1 MRSHFEL
8 AKEARFKMAKR
19 VSIFA
24 AFVNVLVASSMAA
37 KCPGNAN
44 YTLTWKA
51 SWTRDNHPNTPLPS
65 GAHFSN
71 LIGCTHG
78 SDYIMW
84 RRGMNASA
92 GVKSVAELGQ
102 TGTLK
107 AEIEAQK
114 SAGKVWQL
122 ILPGY
127 GLGAVEERTGIPVKV
142 TSNFSRVSLI
152 SMLAPSPDWFIG
164 IDSHDLC
171 DNGQWRKTW
180 DVTMLPPYDSGTDSE
195 PTFIGD
201 QPTVPPVPIFRIN
214 NTMEGAFK
222 ANNSIKSLGEFRFML
237 QVETDNSGKENSAG
251 KDCVNSLMIV
261 IVASILAF
269 LF

>member
-1 MRSHFEL
+1 M
-8 AKEARFKMAKR
+8 
-19 VSIFA
+19 
-24 AFVNVLVASSMAA
+24 
-37 KCPGNAN
+37 
-44 YTLTWKA
+44 
-51 SWTRDNHPNTPLPS
+51 
-65 GAHFSN
+65 
-71 LIGCTHG
+71 
-78 SDYIMW
+78 
-84 RRGMNASA
+84 
-92 GVKSVAELGQ
+92 
-102 TGTLK
+102 
-107 AEIEAQK
+107 
-114 SAGKVWQL
+114 WQL

-201 QPTVPPVPIFRIN
+201 KPTVPPVPIFRIN
-214 NTMEGAFK
+214 HTMEGAFK
-222 ANNSIKSLGEFRFML
+222 ANNPIKSLGEFRFML

>member
-1 MRSHFEL
+1 
-8 AKEARFKMAKR
+8 MAKR

-92 GVKSVAELGQ
+92 GVKSVAELGKKTNFVAVVFQ
-102 TGTLK
+102 VFTDH
-107 AEIEAQK
+107 
-114 SAGKVWQL
+114 L
-122 ILPGY
+122 IRIL
-127 GLGAVEERTGIPVKV
+127 
-142 TSNFSRVSLI
+142 SQNF
-152 SMLAPSPDWFIG
+152 F
-164 IDSHDLC
+164 
-171 DNGQWRKTW
+171 
-180 DVTMLPPYDSGTDSE
+180 
-195 PTFIGD
+195 
-201 QPTVPPVPIFRIN
+201 
-214 NTMEGAFK
+214 
-222 ANNSIKSLGEFRFML
+222 
-237 QVETDNSGKENSAG
+237 
-251 KDCVNSLMIV
+251 
-261 IVASILAF
+261 
-269 LF
+269 

>member
-51 SWTRDNHPNTPLPS
+51 SWTLDNHPNTPLPS

-92 GVKSVAELGQ
+92 GVKSVAELGKKTNFVAVFFQ
-102 TGTLK
+102 VFTDH
-107 AEIEAQK
+107 
-114 SAGKVWQL
+114 L
-122 ILPGY
+122 I
-127 GLGAVEERTGIPVKV
+127 
-142 TSNFSRVSLI
+142 
-152 SMLAPSPDWFIG
+152 
-164 IDSHDLC
+164 
-171 DNGQWRKTW
+171 
-180 DVTMLPPYDSGTDSE
+180 
-195 PTFIGD
+195 
-201 QPTVPPVPIFRIN
+201 RILSQN
-214 NTMEGAFK
+214 VF
-222 ANNSIKSLGEFRFML
+222 
-237 QVETDNSGKENSAG
+237 
-251 KDCVNSLMIV
+251 
-261 IVASILAF
+261 
-269 LF
+269 

>member
-1 MRSHFEL
+1 MNNITPEGLVMTPQSRTHAISNSPSHPEPSSIRRHISACSGHYCFSPSQVRSHFEL

-92 GVKSVAELGQ
+92 GVKSVAELGKKTNFVAVVFQ
-102 TGTLK
+102 VFTDH
-107 AEIEAQK
+107 
-114 SAGKVWQL
+114 L
-122 ILPGY
+122 I
-127 GLGAVEERTGIPVKV
+127 
-142 TSNFSRVSLI
+142 
-152 SMLAPSPDWFIG
+152 
-164 IDSHDLC
+164 
-171 DNGQWRKTW
+171 
-180 DVTMLPPYDSGTDSE
+180 
-195 PTFIGD
+195 
-201 QPTVPPVPIFRIN
+201 RILN
-214 NTMEGAFK
+214 VF
-222 ANNSIKSLGEFRFML
+222 
-237 QVETDNSGKENSAG
+237 
-251 KDCVNSLMIV
+251 
-261 IVASILAF
+261 
-269 LF
+269 